1 MFFKKIKI
9 SGEAGRG
16 ERQGEGLKKG
26 ALFEFPQKLAD
37 ISHRHRL
44 FD

>member
-16 ERQGEGLKKG
+16 ERQPARNYAKCGQGERG
-26 ALFEFPQKLAD
+26 
-37 ISHRHRL
+37 
-44 FD
+44 